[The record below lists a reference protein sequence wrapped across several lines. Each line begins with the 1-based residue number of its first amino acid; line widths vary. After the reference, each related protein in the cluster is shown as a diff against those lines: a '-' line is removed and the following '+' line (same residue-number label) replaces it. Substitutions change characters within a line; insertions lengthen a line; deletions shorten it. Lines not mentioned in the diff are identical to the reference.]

1 MVNLVPTFDPPPP
14 ALFSNMSYFAKI
26 QMRITDLMDSG
37 QNRGFARGLNTR
49 NEKPAKSTHGNNK
62 SNHRE
67 ISNRISIFGDKIQY
81 ARTSSGDNANKLNVG
96 ADKTSGNYSEN
107 FSRSATQK
115 NTECLSNFVGTDER
129 SSAGSFGKRKEAGVS
144 SKQCTTKDKL
154 FTDSSHNNRNTSNN
168 SNTSNGNCNSNFFQ
182 TTNNHHPRQISKLP
196 LDSGS
201 TASVGLD
208 SIGNNTHGR
217 IGHQNMLDT
226 HDGSKIYNIGDDN
239 GNKNIRNNTSNISKS
254 SNKKMKESDGNICDI
269 NSDNAS
275 FRRQNKTTA
284 EIPPT
289 KKRKSHE
296 KQPESTTTSSDWLQS
311 IQKSN
316 TDLTSINASLS
327 AKFTKADFI
336 GIGNFC
342 RNAGSTNEGLETFV
356 KKANNTQS
364 FAVSI
369 MWNTRS
375 DNISLSSNHSTTTVK
390 YCTPSVSCP
399 LWYCSCD
406 RHIRVQ
412 QAFEPV
418 LGALILFPD
427 EPQYQYFLPL
437 SKCINPSNS
446 IERNQNT
453 KTNIDTNID
462 LKEASTMGTYDGI
475 KEISTESDDCIPL
488 NCQTSLEQRWSSF
501 LQILLH
507 NKAEKIIFNFQ
518 LFILP
523 LLAACYGVRED
534 IYTGNGILRKLTLIE
549 NIFDPR
555 IAAYVSETD
564 MPESE
569 FELLSLCNKYNIKTP
584 DVRIEGLGS
593 VTISIVRNH
602 SELKSILQLKDILQ
616 IEIEKKAGCLKLLRM
631 LEMPLIPLLSLM
643 ELRGLEVSQLIL
655 KDVSDNLEIKIIE
668 ITKSAHQLI
677 GQVFNLASPEQV
689 AKILYDQLKLPSS
702 NSSAKGRHSSTS
714 EEDLQK
720 IRTLHPLVDMILSF
734 RSLSKVSSTY
744 IAGLRPFLLQEKKS
758 KIFKEQSSRCLTGNM
773 NNLIPHEG
781 SRVLTGILP
790 SSTIFH
796 PDQHANPDTDYNI
809 DFDSHFGNIP
819 NNFNVLGK
827 KNNFFQNG
835 KITKTYRVHANW
847 NQTTVRTGR
856 LSCSRPNLQ
865 NIPNK
870 QSVGDIDI
878 IIRKAFKP
886 SAGYVRCFHN
896 FVFSIFFNKFIFFI
910 SSFFWHNYFFLL
922 LLISSNFVSLPF
934 FSFYFFLFNFYFYF
948 YFCFQNYLFIYYF
961 FLVLVL
967 VLGLGLVLVLGFIFV
982 TVIVIVLFILIFI
995 FILILI
1001 FFCVLSLIFIFFL
1014 F

>member
-37 QNRGFARGLNTR
+37 QNRGFARGLNTE
-49 NEKPAKSTHGNNK
+49 NEKPAKSTHGNK
-62 SNHRE
+62 SIHRE

-81 ARTSSGDNANKLNVG
+81 ARTSSGDNANKLNVEV
-96 ADKTSGNYSEN
+96 DKTSRNFSEN
-107 FSRSATQK
+107 FVKSATQK

-129 SSAGSFGKRKEAGVS
+129 SSAGSSSKRKEAGVS
-144 SKQCTTKDKL
+144 SKQHATKDKL
-154 FTDSSHNNRNTSNN
+154 FIDSSHNNCNTSS

-182 TTNNHHPRQISKLP
+182 STSNHHARQISKLP
-196 LDSGS
+196 LDSGVA
-201 TASVGLD
+201 ASVGLD
-208 SIGNNTHGR
+208 SIGSNTHGR
-217 IGHQNMLDT
+217 IGHQNILDIDID
-226 HDGSKIYNIGDDN
+226 DGSKIYDIGDDN
-239 GNKNIRNNTSNISKS
+239 GNKNIRNNTNNISKS
-254 SNKKMKESDGNICDI
+254 SNKKMKEANGNTNICDT
-269 NSDNAS
+269 NSNNAS
-275 FRRQNKTTA
+275 VQQQNKTTA
-284 EIPPT
+284 VIPPT

-296 KQPESTTTSSDWLQS
+296 KDPESTTTSSDWLQS

-316 TDLTSINASLS
+316 TDLRSIKASSS
-327 AKFTKADFI
+327 AKFTKEDFI

-375 DNISLSSNHSTTTVK
+375 DNVSLSSNHSTTTVK

-462 LKEASTMGTYDGI
+462 LNEPSRMGTYDGI
-475 KEISTESDDCIPL
+475 KEISTDSDDCIPL
-488 NCQTSLEQRWSSF
+488 NCQTSLKQRWSSF

-534 IYTGNGILRKLTLIE
+534 IYTGNDILGKLTLIE

-564 MPESE
+564 MQESE

-602 SELKSILQLKDILQ
+602 SELKSILQLKDALQ
-616 IEIEKKAGCLKLLRM
+616 IEIEKKNGCLKLLRM

-643 ELRGLEVSQLIL
+643 ELRGLEVSQSIL
-655 KDVSDNLEIKIIE
+655 KDISDSIEIKIIE

-758 KIFKEQSSRCLTGNM
+758 IIFKEQSSRWLTGNM
-773 NNLIPHEG
+773 NNSIPHEG

-796 PDQHANPDTDYNI
+796 PDQHVNPDVDRNI
-809 DFDSHFGNIP
+809 DCDSHFGTIP

-827 KNNFFQNG
+827 KDNFFQNG
-835 KITKTYRVHANW
+835 KIIKTYRVHANW

-870 QSVGDIDI
+870 QSVADIDI
-878 IIRKAFKP
+878 IVRKAFKP
-886 SAGYVRCFHN
+886 SAGYERCFHN
-896 FVFSIFFNKFIFFI
+896 FAFFIF
-910 SSFFWHNYFFLL
+910 Y
-922 LLISSNFVSLPF
+922 
-934 FSFYFFLFNFYFYF
+934 
-948 YFCFQNYLFIYYF
+948 
-961 FLVLVL
+961 
-967 VLGLGLVLVLGFIFV
+967 
-982 TVIVIVLFILIFI
+982 
-995 FILILI
+995 
-1001 FFCVLSLIFIFFL
+1001 
-1014 F
+1014 